1 MITLFVVRKE
11 VNVLYRFVLFLLF
24 LFYASSGIAGIP
36 YVATVREEKIDEID
50 QSADNILCL
59 STEPEKCFRCKSG
72 SEFYVNPGEYVYFFQ
87 NEKILVYE
95 CKHKGRTEKS
105 DNNFQFVE
113 GVLGPCTSKCEEK
126 VLDYAQYEK
135 YGLCIKKGAF
145 WTPYKDP
152 VLRDSWMDARKRHDI
167 VFATAPLCYD
177 ETIRQEKS
185 KSELINENVE
195 TDKKQSAG
203 QGITGQDIDIDG
215 LSPQPQSR
223 VTVNKKNDG
232 DPENLQEEKFVEE
245 ADKENLETEL
255 LVLTSEEEQGLIRE
269 IEEIV
274 ADAISKVESNCTL
287 NEDVCKNLIDQLK
300 EMETDAIASIGLSAS

>member
-1 MITLFVVRKE
+1 MRKE

-36 YVATVREEKIDEID
+36 IVDIVREENIDEID
-50 QSADNILCL
+50 RSADNILCL

-72 SEFYVNPGEYVYFFQ
+72 SDFYVNPGEYVYFFQ

-95 CKHKGRTEKS
+95 CKHKGGTKKS
-105 DNNFQFVE
+105 DKNFQFVE

-152 VLRDSWMDARKRHDI
+152 VLWDSWMDARKRHDI

-177 ETIRQEKS
+177 ETLRQEKS
-185 KSELINENVE
+185 KSELIKENVE

-203 QGITGQDIDIDG
+203 QGMTGQGTYSDG
-215 LSPQPQSR
+215 LSPQ
-223 VTVNKKNDG
+223 VTISKKNDV
-232 DPENLQEEKFVEE
+232 DPEKLQEEEIVEE
-245 ADKENLETEL
+245 ADNENLETG
-255 LVLTSEEEQGLIRE
+255 LVVLASEEEQGLVRE

-287 NEDVCKNLIDQLK
+287 NEEVCKKLIDQLK
-300 EMETDAIASIGLSAS
+300 KMKTDAIASIGLSAS